1 MVIAGSAGVCLVICR
16 GLGLLEKGV
25 MVMVRVRVQPWM
37 RTRLKVEQGQVILGP
52 DLGEGQGQVTLGW
65 VRVRGRLLLGG
76 WRLGAGYS
84 WVGGG

>member
-1 MVIAGSAGVCLVICR
+1 
-16 GLGLLEKGV
+16 

-65 VRVRGRLLLGG
+65 VEVRGRFRVMLTICKPRVHRKGALRGG
-76 WRLGAGYS
+76 YCDGVL
-84 WVGGG
+84 VGT